1 MDSENS
7 SKKQITMRI
16 PAFIIN
22 YNRLTL
28 PKNMAEFLSKNE
40 NVDVYIID
48 NNSSYK
54 PLLEWYETCPYNV
67 IHMGGNY
74 GHTVFW
80 EHKLYEKYVKTGLY
94 ILTDSD
100 LDLSEIPDD
109 WLEVLIEGLN
119 KYKYNKVGFSLKTDD
134 LPESTFRDEIVGWES
149 QFCVPK
155 ARALDA
161 LYTEAHID
169 TTFALHKT
177 DEHAIYSSIRVNHP
191 YTAKH
196 IPWYYTDFDILPDD
210 EKYYFNNLKTS
221 TLWSRQFNVKQNND
235 NN

>member
-1 MDSENS
+1 M
-7 SKKQITMRI
+7 KI

-22 YNRLTL
+22 YNRLIL
-28 PKNMAEFLSKNE
+28 PKNMAEFISKNE
-40 NVDVYIID
+40 NIDVYIID
-48 NNSSYK
+48 NNSSYE
-54 PLLEWYETCPYNV
+54 PLLEWYKTCPYKV

-80 EHKLYEKYVKTGLY
+80 EHKLYDKYVKQGYY

-119 KYKYNKVGFSLKTDD
+119 KYQYNKVGFSLKTND
-134 LPESTFRDEIVGWES
+134 LPESKFRSEIVNWES
-149 QFCVPK
+149 QFCTPK
-155 ARALDA
+155 ARALDE

-169 TTFALHKT
+169 TTFALHRT

-196 IPWYYTDFDILPDD
+196 VPWYYTDFNTLSDD
-210 EKYYFNNLKTS
+210 EKYYFNTVKTS
-221 TLWSRQFNVKQNND
+221 TLWSKQFNS
-235 NN
+235 